1 MPSNSFDYR
10 LRSSD
15 QNDLVST
22 PRFAFL
28 NNTGNASVTD
38 VTMQLQCVIEF
49 DIPANITP
57 SVLLYYKLTNF
68 YQNHRRY
75 VQSYDANQLKG
86 QFRSAS
92 TLGNSNCKPL
102 GTLDGK
108 PIYPCGLIA
117 NSIFNGLHILFCS
130 CTTFSQAILDTFS
143 DPVLQNPTGNTNSS
157 VQTYTFSST
166 GIAWP
171 GEAKKYVSS
180 PIVTGGYKNLS
191 DIIPPPNWAKLFP
204 NNYTEDNPP
213 PDLRS
218 DERFQNWMR
227 TAGLPTFT
235 KLWGRNDTH
244 TMEQGT
250 YRIIVGLSTSY
261 SRYRG
266 SR

>member
-15 QNDLVST
+15 QNDLVNT

-28 NNTGNASVTD
+28 NNSGNASVTD
-38 VTMQLQCVIEF
+38 ATMQLQCVIEF

-117 NSIFNGLHILFCS
+117 NSIFNGLYISFLFLHDIFTGHFRYIFRSCS
-130 CTTFSQAILDTFS
+130 TESNWKYQLIGTNIHFLVNRHCVARRSQKICFFSHR
-143 DPVLQNPTGNTNSS
+143 PYWRV
-157 VQTYTFSST
+157 
-166 GIAWP
+166 
-171 GEAKKYVSS
+171 
-180 PIVTGGYKNLS
+180 
-191 DIIPPPNWAKLFP
+191 
-204 NNYTEDNPP
+204 
-213 PDLRS
+213 
-218 DERFQNWMR
+218 
-227 TAGLPTFT
+227 
-235 KLWGRNDTH
+235 
-244 TMEQGT
+244 
-250 YRIIVGLSTSY
+250 
-261 SRYRG
+261 
-266 SR
+266 